1 MDLENV
7 KNMQA
12 LDSQGMLGLIDN
24 LPGQLEESF
33 AFGNQQ
39 PLFEAKGIR
48 QVVVAGMGGSGIGG
62 ALLSAYASSTCKAP
76 ITVWRDYNLP
86 AWASG
91 PETLVIA
98 SSYSGNTEETLSAF
112 DTALERKTTTL
123 VMSTG
128 GKIAEKAQS
137 LGIPLWKFVYKA
149 QPRTAI
155 GYTFALP
162 LAAVSRLG
170 LLVNP
175 AKDVADAANAMRE
188 QSKLL
193 QASVAVSANAAKKLA
208 QRCAGKLVVVF
219 GADSMAPVARR
230 WKGQISEIGKA
241 WSQFEELPELDH
253 NSIAGTKFPKEI
265 IDRTVVVFLQSAH
278 DHPRNALRVKITQDI
293 MSQQGFQTEVVHG
306 AGPSLLSQM
315 YTALH
320 MGDYVAYYL
329 SMLYEIDPS
338 PVEVIEGLKKRLLAG
353 A

>member
-1 MDLENV
+1 MDLENI
-7 KNMQA
+7 KQMQA

-39 PLFEAKGIR
+39 PLFDAKGIR
-48 QVVVAGMGGSGIGG
+48 QVVIAGMGGSGIGG
-62 ALLSAYASSTCKAP
+62 ALLSAFASASGKAP
-76 ITVWRDYNLP
+76 ITVWRDYGLP
-86 AWASG
+86 AWAVG

-128 GKIAEKAQS
+128 GKISEKAQS
-137 LGIPLWKFVYKA
+137 LGVPLWKFVYKA

-155 GYTFALP
+155 GYTFTLP
-162 LAAVSRLG
+162 LAALSRLG
-170 LLVNP
+170 LIANP
-175 AKDVADAANAMRE
+175 AQEVAAAAAAMRE
-188 QSKLL
+188 QSTRI
-193 QASVAVSANAAKKLA
+193 AATVDTSANAAKKLA
-208 QRCAGKLVVVF
+208 KRCKGKLVAVF
-219 GADSMAPVARR
+219 GADSMAPIARR
-230 WKGQISEIGKA
+230 WKGQISEVGKA
-241 WSQFEELPELDH
+241 WAQFEELPELDH
-253 NSIAGTKFPKEI
+253 NSIAGTKYPQEI
-265 IDRTVVVFLQSAH
+265 IDRTLVVFLQSTF

-293 MSQQGFQTEVVHG
+293 MNTQGFQTELVKG
-306 AGPSLLSQM
+306 AGSSLLSQM

-320 MGDYVAYYL
+320 FGDYVSYYL

-338 PVEVIEGLKKRLLAG
+338 PVEVIEGLKKRLIAG